1 METRFV
7 GDLVLNSVVNLLP
20 LSLIGAISYVISS
33 NLKKR

>member
-20 LSLIGAISYVISS
+20 LSLIGTISYVISS

>member
-20 LSLIGAISYVISS
+20 LSLIGAISYVISF